1 MIISDNSVVSIDYIL
16 RSDSGEVIDSSA
28 EGEPLVYLHGHE
40 QIVPGLEAALVG
52 KKKGDALKVTVAP
65 EHGYGDH
72 DPGGVIRV
80 PASAMPIPTPEVGME
95 FIIRSENGHE
105 APVRVVGVDA
115 EHVTIDGNHPL
126 AGKDLHFEVK
136 VVDVRTAT
144 AEELAHEH
152 VHGPGGHH

>member
-65 EHGYGDH
+65 PSTDMATTT
-72 DPGGVIRV
+72 
-80 PASAMPIPTPEVGME
+80 PAG
-95 FIIRSENGHE
+95 
-105 APVRVVGVDA
+105 
-115 EHVTIDGNHPL
+115 
-126 AGKDLHFEVK
+126 
-136 VVDVRTAT
+136 
-144 AEELAHEH
+144 
-152 VHGPGGHH
+152 